1 MEFPGESMVNH
12 WNNNISAWWFG
23 TWSLASGNLL
33 HSYWTWHFLMGKST
47 IFDSAIFN
55 SYVTN
60 YQMVFFMICPF
71 IGNAI
76 APTDEA
82 IFFRGVGWNHQ
93 AVINMRIIWDMN
105 GGYILGH
112 TGNIWSNIGQDV
124 ENPGVH
130 VRKMIYLKR
139 GVSIPL
145 LVYRK
150 VNFEGL
156 ARNSQE
162 VSRCFNYICF
172 KMFYIK
178 HKHEMMF
185 PNLSYMKLV
194 GGLEH
199 F

>member
-1 MEFPGESMVNH
+1 MAFFN
-12 WNNNISAWWFG
+12 
-23 TWSLASGNLL
+23 
-33 HSYWTWHFLMGKST
+33 GK
-47 IFDSAIFN
+47 INYFDWAIFN

-60 YQMVFFMICPF
+60 YQRVFFMICPF
-71 IGNAI
+71 IGNVI

-93 AVINMRIIWDMN
+93 AVINMGIIWDMN
-105 GGYILGH
+105 GGYLLWH
-112 TGNIWSNIGQDV
+112 TGNIFLNIEKYV

-130 VRKMIYLKR
+130 VRKMIYYLKR

-172 KMFYIK
+172 KMFYRK

-185 PNLSYMKLV
+185 PNLSYM
-194 GGLEH
+194 
-199 F
+199 